1 MPSCPRYTKEQL
13 LDMLQ
18 KQIPNAIVKLPR
30 PDAFTFQSL
39 PDGKSQ
45 LCIGTYVEGLSDPT
59 TDEFWVGCGGTA
71 KPWLTFDIGKK
82 DQVFHGDAFFKKMTK
97 SGQVYL
103 FGDGLKAI
111 VAFVFVYCDKMEE
124 FCDFQFGKGFNILVE
139 KLRYMFP
146 EVEES
151 ALSGN
156 GTEDAGSVSAKIS
169 DADADVVKTLDD
181 DQSAGEK
188 PEEQLVKPLDDVLP
202 KKPKKRALS
211 VDTDTDEH
219 SVERKLRVE

>member
-1 MPSCPRYTKEQL
+1 MVVHIDNKGSYSIEMGKKCKRYGKEQL

-18 KQIPNAIVKLPR
+18 EQIPNAMAKIPR
-30 PDAFTFQSL
+30 PDAFKFQSL

-45 LCIGTYVEGLSDPT
+45 LCIGTYIEGLSNPT
-59 TDEFWVGCGGTA
+59 TDEFWVHCGGIA
-71 KPWLTFDIGKK
+71 KPWLAFDIGDK
-82 DQVFHGDAFFKKMTK
+82 DQAFHGNAFFKKMTE

-103 FGDGLKAI
+103 FSDGLKAI
-111 VAFVFVYCDKMEE
+111 VAFVFVYCNKMEE
-124 FCDFQFGKGFNILVE
+124 FCDFQSGKGFNILVE

-188 PEEQLVKPLDDVLP
+188 PEEQLVKLLDDVL
-202 KKPKKRALS
+202 L
-211 VDTDTDEH
+211 
-219 SVERKLRVE
+219 